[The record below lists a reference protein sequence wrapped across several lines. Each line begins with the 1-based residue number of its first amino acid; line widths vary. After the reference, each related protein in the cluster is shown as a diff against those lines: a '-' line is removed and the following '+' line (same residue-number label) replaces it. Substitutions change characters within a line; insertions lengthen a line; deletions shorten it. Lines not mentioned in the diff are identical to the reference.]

1 MGKHA
6 YNKRRDESLE
16 KKQSSK
22 ISQAK
27 IWKFKNIV
35 NEIKIF
41 IKHLNRNLNIVKQR
55 IIHLKVD
62 QQKCYEQEHRETTT
76 EN

>member
-6 YNKRRDESLE
+6 YNKRRDECLE

-27 IWKFKNIV
+27 ILECKNVV
-35 NEIKIF
+35 NGIKIF
-41 IKHLNRNLNIVKQR
+41 IKQLNRNLNIVKEG
-55 IIHLKVD
+55 L
-62 QQKCYEQEHRETTT
+62 
-76 EN
+76 